1 MTPDSARRRPMTTP
15 PRPTYIVHLHLHATL
30 TDDQYAEIL
39 DALAG
44 ITPRLQPFPPDAAQ
58 LDITGALRYF
68 GKTADDMVHMIAMRL
83 AGLFGVRTS
92 AGLAPNR
99 MLAAMAAAAGPPGH
113 TTRVPHDPQGIT
125 TWLHP
130 HPVTALPGIG
140 RATADTLHRY
150 GLTTIGDVA
159 DLPPPPSN
167 ASSAPPPPACS
178 PNAPTATTPAPSP
191 PTRRPAPDRPPPRRT
206 RHPRPR
212 PAPPRRPPPH
222 RRTRHQPARRRPH
235 HRPPHPH
242 PPLRRPL
249 HHHPDPHP
257 ARTHRP
263 HPRPRHRRPDPPA
276 LPRPATR
283 PRPRLH
289 PARRP
294 APPRHRR
301 PPPALPRRRRPPRPS
316 RRTGRGPRPPPL
328 RPARGPPRRPRR
340 PRTPP
345 PHGRPTPA
353 TSLMSQARGLSRHEG

>member
-1 MTPDSARRRPMTTP
+1 MTPGSARRRPMTTP

-68 GKTADDMVHMIAMRL
+68 DKTADDMVHMIAMRL

-159 DLPPPPSN
+159 DLPP
-167 ASSAPPPPACS
+167 ATLQRLLGAAPARLL
-178 PNAPTATTPAPSP
+178 AERAHGH
-191 PTRRPAPDRPPPRRT
+191 D
-206 RHPRPR
+206 PRPV
-212 PAPPRRPPPH
+212 
-222 RRTRHQPARRRPH
+222 T
-235 HRPPHPH
+235 
-242 PPLRRPL
+242 
-249 HHHPDPHP
+249 
-257 ARTHRP
+257 
-263 HPRPRHRRPDPPA
+263 PDPP
-276 LPRPATR
+276 PCT
-283 PRPRLH
+283 
-289 PARRP
+289 
-294 APPRHRR
+294 
-301 PPPALPRRRRPPRPS
+301 
-316 RRTGRGPRPPPL
+316 
-328 RPARGPPRRPRR
+328 
-340 PRTPP
+340 
-345 PHGRPTPA
+345 
-353 TSLMSQARGLSRHEG
+353 

>member
-1 MTPDSARRRPMTTP
+1 MTTP

-68 GKTADDMVHMIAMRL
+68 DKTADDMVHMIAMRL

-159 DLPPPPSN
+159 DLPP
-167 ASSAPPPPACS
+167 ATLQRLLGAAPARLLAERAHGHDPRPVTPRPAALHLTAHHLAEHDTLDPDQHRRAVLRLTEELGTS
-178 PNAPTATTPAPSP
+178 LRDAAHTTDHLTLTLRYADRSTTTRTRTLPEPTAHTPDLATATLILLHSLGLQRARVRGY
-191 PTRRPAPDRPPPRRT
+191 TLRADRLRPATDAHHQLSLDAADHRARAAEQAADRARHRFGPHAVRPAVLADPGPRHPT
-206 RHPRPR
+206 GAPPRPR
-212 PAPPRRPPPH
+212 P
-222 RRTRHQPARRRPH
+222 
-235 HRPPHPH
+235 
-242 PPLRRPL
+242 
-249 HHHPDPHP
+249 
-257 ARTHRP
+257 
-263 HPRPRHRRPDPPA
+263 
-276 LPRPATR
+276 
-283 PRPRLH
+283 
-289 PARRP
+289 
-294 APPRHRR
+294 
-301 PPPALPRRRRPPRPS
+301 
-316 RRTGRGPRPPPL
+316 
-328 RPARGPPRRPRR
+328 
-340 PRTPP
+340 
-345 PHGRPTPA
+345 
-353 TSLMSQARGLSRHEG
+353 